1 MRTTIKIVVLVQ
13 VILMATA
20 AVLIFYPTIVA
31 PPQEVTVEHLHM
43 ASLDDKET
51 ASTLDEAIKYL
62 DENEIWNRDEME
74 GFKELADRKGA
85 VKGKRVKKSREYKDL
100 MASEKLSKLI
110 KDIEGKDNLDAT
122 LCNVEMDVFI
132 MISNYMTNY
141 SKIVAKKNGSKT
153 SASTSTTPT
162 EQTESTIISRN
173 IRVIE

>member
-1 MRTTIKIVVLVQ
+1 
-13 VILMATA
+13 
-20 AVLIFYPTIVA
+20 
-31 PPQEVTVEHLHM
+31 
-43 ASLDDKET
+43 
-51 ASTLDEAIKYL
+51 
-62 DENEIWNRDEME
+62 ME
-74 GFKELADRKGA
+74 GFKELAGLWDALNTFKLDK
-85 VKGKRVKKSREYKDL
+85 VREYKDL
-100 MASEKLSKLI
+100 MASKKFSKLI